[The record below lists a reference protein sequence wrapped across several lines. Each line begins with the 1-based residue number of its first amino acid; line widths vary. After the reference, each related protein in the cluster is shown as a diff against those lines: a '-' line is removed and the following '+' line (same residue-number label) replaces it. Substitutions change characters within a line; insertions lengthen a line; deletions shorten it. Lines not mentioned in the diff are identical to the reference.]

1 MLTIVGNGPSRQDVD
16 LNNIGE
22 WWGCNAIYR
31 DGYHPDILW
40 AGDIPIQ
47 SEIVYSQYYK
57 HGKVGVCGEWLPFEM
72 DMLYLMQ
79 QGFVQSGQEQR
90 TFIDDSDT
98 HFVVQ
103 GNDDHVDFV
112 GFHKDYINNFITYD
126 DVRLRNLFTGMG
138 ALGYAMSTGKKEIT
152 LLGFDAL
159 ESGNYD
165 NIYSG
170 SNCYPTKY
178 TEESR
183 VIRAQQSQFIA
194 LLEEFKEV
202 DVYFKN
208 PLDKTNLVEYNELY
222 YYENSERWILGQGF
236 ELGSL

>member
-1 MLTIVGNGPSRQDVD
+1 MLTIVGNAPSRNGID
-16 LNNIGE
+16 LNTIGR
-22 WWGCNAIYR
+22 WWGCNAVYR
-31 DGYHPDILW
+31 DGYKPDILW
-40 AGDIPIQ
+40 AGDVPIQ
-47 SEIVYSQYYK
+47 SEIIDVGYYK
-57 HGKVGVCGEWLPFEM
+57 DAKVGVCGEWNALEIS
-72 DMLYLMQ
+72 MLSMMQ
-79 QGFVQSGQEQR
+79 EGFKHSGQYQR
-90 TFIDDSDT
+90 SFIHMDDT

-103 GNDDHVDFV
+103 GNEEHVDFC
-112 GFHKDYINNFITYD
+112 GFDIKYVDNFITYED
-126 DVRLRNLFTGMG
+126 PRLRNLFTGMC
-138 ALGYAMSTGKKEIT
+138 ALGYAMTTGEKEIT

-159 ESGNYD
+159 ENGKYD

-170 SNCYPTKY
+170 TECYPTKY

-183 VIRAQQSQFIA
+183 VITAQQSQFIA

-222 YYENSERWILGQGF
+222 YYENSDRWILGQGF